1 MRKCPFCLVEI
12 PEEAKVCKAC
22 NSTVVKKCSS
32 CNAEILATARKCRFC
47 SADLEGQPLALPAA
61 RLSSAPCGERR
72 EVLLQLVLFFVT
84 CGLWS
89 LVMQYRIGSDIN
101 EHRGRKDFNPGL
113 DLALIFLT
121 CGLWV
126 FYIMV
131 KYPQALQEMI
141 QEEGGTASDL
151 VLPSL
156 LLTLF
161 GFHIVALFI
170 LQGELNRHWE
180 LHGAPKS

>member
-12 PEEAKVCKAC
+12 AEEAKVCKAC
-22 NSTVVKKCSS
+22 NSTVVKKCTA
-32 CNAEILATARKCRFC
+32 CNAEILATARKCRYC
-47 SADLEGQPLALPAA
+47 AADLEGKSLPVA
-61 RLSSAPCGERR
+61 RANTMPCGERR
-72 EVLLQLVLFFVT
+72 EVLMQLVLFFLT
-84 CGLWS
+84 CGLWG
-89 LVMQYRIGSDIN
+89 LVMQYRIGTDIN
-101 EHRGRKDFNPGL
+101 EHRGRQDFNPGL

-126 FYIMV
+126 FYVMV

-141 QEEGGTASDL
+141 KEEGGSTGDL

-170 LQGELNRHWE
+170 LQGELNRHWD
-180 LHGAPKS
+180 LHGAPRS